1 MRSHVVCP
9 SAFTV
14 AHPTTSD
21 RKLRYGRMTEKS
33 FFGCK
38 NSLKMSIKTPSCVVV
53 FKLLRIRVLFFAI
66 EIKCPHQVINERFI
80 LKVLPGSLVFDLG
93 WPT

>member
-1 MRSHVVCP
+1 
-9 SAFTV
+9 
-14 AHPTTSD
+14 
-21 RKLRYGRMTEKS
+21 
-33 FFGCK
+33 
-38 NSLKMSIKTPSCVVV
+38 MSIKTPSCVVV

-80 LKVLPGSLVFDLG
+80 LKVLPGSLVFNLG